1 MRKSPIPLAVYR
13 LAAKKLDTI
22 AVSEGFL
29 KLFDMESYEEA
40 VMVMNF
46 CGAAA
51 APNCRVFCTAG
62 RCLLKS

>member
-1 MRKSPIPLAVYR
+1 MEIYKFPETVEKTLRKSPIPLAVYR

-22 AVSEGFL
+22 AVSEGLL
-29 KLFDMESYEEA
+29 KQNS
-40 VMVMNF
+40 
-46 CGAAA
+46 CRAAA